1 MKIFF
6 ISVAIVLSINC
17 LNAQSINEKFPHTLP
32 FENITIKGEL
42 KTRALANFDRLER
55 DKYLPGNLFIT
66 EAQSGGWP
74 GDTEGRTILGLTL
87 LAEATHRIP
96 KYLSEIMQILPSKL
110 NAQGFFGTNHRDS
123 VAEQQL
129 SSHGWVLRALSE
141 YYLWKKDAN
150 TLKIIDTII
159 QNLALP
165 TIGQHKIYPIN
176 PLERKHSG
184 SYSGTNSS
192 NIGNWIV
199 STDIGCDYIFLDG
212 LVQVY
217 QIKPSEQLK
226 ELIEEMINRFLEVDL
241 VAIKAQTHASLTA
254 LRSLLRYYEITG
266 NEKYLNEVQKRF
278 DIYLHEGMTENYEN
292 YNWFGR
298 PEWTES
304 CAVIDSYIVAFALW
318 HFTGNTDYLEY
329 AHRIYYNG
337 ICFEQRFN
345 GGFGSQSCTGSRN
358 PFLTVAVTDVHWCCT
373 MRGGEGLSRAIENL
387 FYIENQS
394 ITIPFFASAE
404 VNIPFGH
411 KQIILEEETKFP
423 YNPSIQFIV
432 KESTLDFKPEIK
444 LYIPPYVKN
453 IKIEL
458 NRRPLKFK
466 KENGFAV
473 VKEKLVK
480 GDVITYSFSSDVY
493 SRQTL
498 NNNSIKGYFAF
509 QYGPLLLGIKD
520 TSDIKISKN
529 EKFTRLDSVTFKS
542 QNNGF
547 IFHPITHLMD
557 KTVTKEANYKRRVL
571 FRYD

>member
-6 ISVAIVLSINC
+6 IPVAIVISISC

-32 FENITIKGEL
+32 FENITINGEL

-87 LAEATHRIP
+87 LAEATHRPP
-96 KYLSEIMQILPSKL
+96 KYLSKIMQILPSKL
-110 NAQGFFGTNHRDS
+110 NSQGFFGTNHRDTVS
-123 VAEQQL
+123 EQQL

-150 TLKIIDTII
+150 TLNIIDKMI

-165 TIGQHKIYPIN
+165 STGQHKLYQIN
-176 PLERKHSG
+176 PTERKHSG
-184 SYSGTNSS
+184 SYSGTSS
-192 NIGNWIV
+192 STIGKWIV

-212 LVQVY
+212 LTQVY
-217 QIKPSEQLK
+217 QIKPSEPLK

-266 NEKYLNEVQKRF
+266 NEKYLKEVQKRF

-318 HFTGNTDYLEY
+318 RFTGNAEYLEY

-337 ICFEQRFN
+337 ICFEQRFD
-345 GGFGSQSCTGSRN
+345 GSFGSQNCTGSKN
-358 PFLTVAVTDVHWCCT
+358 PFLTVEITDVNWCCT
-373 MRGGEGLSRAIENL
+373 MRGGEGLARTIENIA
-387 FYIENQS
+387 YIQDQS

-404 VNIPFGH
+404 VKIPFGLKH
-411 KQIILEEETKFP
+411 IIIKEETKFP
-423 YNPSIQFIV
+423 YNPSIKFIV
-432 KESTLDFKPEIK
+432 KESTLNFNPEFR
-444 LYIPPYVKN
+444 LYIPPYSKN
-453 IKIEL
+453 ITITL
-458 NRRPLKFK
+458 NGKPIKYNK
-466 KENGFAV
+466 VNGFAI

-480 GDVITYSFSSDVY
+480 SDVIIYSFDSDVY
-493 SRQTL
+493 SRQFL
-498 NNNSIKGYFAF
+498 NNNSIKGYIAF
-509 QYGPLLLGIKD
+509 QYGSLLLGIKD
-520 TSDIKISKN
+520 TADIKFSKCD
-529 EKFTRLDSVTFKS
+529 EFTRIDSVSFKS
-542 QNNGF
+542 QNSGI
-547 IFHPITHLMD
+547 IFHPITHLLD
-557 KTVTKEANYKRRVL
+557 SSVTKEANYKRRVL